1 MYQIKEFFLYLTLT
15 IKFLDDLSTKQVFT
29 TEMIEGIPVDKC
41 IDMDVK
47 IRERISEL
55 VMRLSLK
62 ELFEFRYMQTDPN
75 WSNFFYN
82 LDTKQV
88 FFT

>member
-1 MYQIKEFFLYLTLT
+1 
-15 IKFLDDLSTKQVFT
+15 
-29 TEMIEGIPVDKC
+29 MIEGIPVDKC
-41 IDMDVK
+41 IDMDVTIK
-47 IRERISEL
+47 KHISEL
-55 VMRLSLK
+55 LMRLSLK

-88 FFT
+88 FFLYRSYVFII

>member
-1 MYQIKEFFLYLTLT
+1 
-15 IKFLDDLSTKQVFT
+15 
-29 TEMIEGIPVDKC
+29 MIEGIPVDKC

-55 VMRLSLK
+55 IMRLSLK

-88 FFT
+88 FLHSNYVYVV

>member
-1 MYQIKEFFLYLTLT
+1 
-15 IKFLDDLSTKQVFT
+15 
-29 TEMIEGIPVDKC
+29 MIEGIPVDKC
-41 IDMDVK
+41 IDMDITIK
-47 IRERISEL
+47 EHISEL

-88 FFT
+88 SLYRNYVFVI

>member
-1 MYQIKEFFLYLTLT
+1 
-15 IKFLDDLSTKQVFT
+15 
-29 TEMIEGIPVDKC
+29 MIEGIPVDKC
-41 IDMDVK
+41 IDMDVTIK
-47 IRERISEL
+47 KHISEL
-55 VMRLSLK
+55 LMRLSLK

-88 FFT
+88 FFFYIVVMYL

>member
-1 MYQIKEFFLYLTLT
+1 LIFILR
-15 IKFLDDLSTKQVFT
+15 IKFLDDLSTKQIFT
-29 TEMIEGIPVDKC
+29 TEIIEGIPVDKC
-41 IDMDVK
+41 TDMDVK
-47 IRERISEL
+47 IKERISEL
-55 VMRLSLK
+55 VMRLTLK

-88 FFT
+88 FHIVIMYL

>member
-1 MYQIKEFFLYLTLT
+1 MLRYV

-41 IDMDVK
+41 IDMNVK
-47 IRERISEL
+47 IREHISEL
-55 VMRLSLK
+55 IMRLTLK
-62 ELFEFRYMQTDPN
+62 ELFEFRFMQTDPN

-82 LDTKQV
+82 VDTKQV
-88 FFT
+88 LCVYKIIIYLQF

>member
-1 MYQIKEFFLYLTLT
+1 
-15 IKFLDDLSTKQVFT
+15 
-29 TEMIEGIPVDKC
+29 MIEGIPVDKC
-41 IDMDVK
+41 TNMDIK
-47 IRERISEL
+47 IKERISEL
-55 VMRLSLK
+55 IMRLSLK

-88 FFT
+88 SHVVIMYL

>member
-1 MYQIKEFFLYLTLT
+1 
-15 IKFLDDLSTKQVFT
+15 
-29 TEMIEGIPVDKC
+29 MIEGIPVDKC
-41 IDMDVK
+41 INMDIK
-47 IRERISEL
+47 IKERISEL
-55 VMRLSLK
+55 IMRLSLK

-88 FFT
+88 SHVAIIYL